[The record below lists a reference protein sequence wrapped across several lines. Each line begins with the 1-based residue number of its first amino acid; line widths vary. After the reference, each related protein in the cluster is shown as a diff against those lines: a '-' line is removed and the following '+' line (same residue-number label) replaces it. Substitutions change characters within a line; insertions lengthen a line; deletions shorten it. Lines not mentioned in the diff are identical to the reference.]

1 MNMWVR
7 QWIPVLRE
15 CFSNASHWVRRQIAV
30 LRECFSNVSRLVR
43 QQVLVMREL
52 YANDSPFNKFLLLI
66 GFIFILL
73 SPIRLFVPK
82 EQFDKILGLIFF
94 GSCIVYFLWRDR
106 YPALKWWIAETEHGQ
121 NNGKDPSGNKELPP
135 PPPTW
140 RRVFRIFG
148 RIFSYR
154 IFSKWQ
160 SLQLFD
166 RLYVLAFI
174 IAGLGLVSLPIY
186 GKPTKFLYG
195 SFLLV
200 YGVSGIGFGIWLWP
214 WLQRIWDWKIGKL
227 AITLLHGGILL
238 LSIIPARLLV
248 AEALGLPPQDF
259 DVTVAFCVLL
269 FYPPLW
275 LIVFEVFTLLFAII
289 RFIAAALCS
298 FTTYFPIN
306 VLVLLIA
313 KLFPA
318 GSGPRLFLE
327 RDIGKFVWRGFVH
340 IIGVM
345 GIVFGIT
352 LFWQWYSP
360 ATRSLKPIVRA
371 VAYFAD
377 FQQVSLYPGVDVN
390 RRLRLHENG
399 VVSYAEERGWDIVI
413 SVEKVQ

>member
-15 CFSNASHWVRRQIAV
+15 CFSNASLWVRRQISV
-30 LRECFSNVSRLVR
+30 LRECFSRVSHWVR
-43 QQVLVMREL
+43 QRIPVLREHFYNL
-52 YANDSPFNKFLLLI
+52 PHFDQ
-66 GFIFILL
+66 IFWITIVL
-73 SPIRLFVPK
+73 STLSLPMYLFVPISRIG
-82 EQFDKILGLIFF
+82 EISAGIFF
-94 GSCIVYFLWRDR
+94 AIFIVDILRRER
-106 YPALKWWIAETEHGQ
+106 YPALKRWIAETEYGQ
-121 NNGKDPSGNKELPP
+121 NNGKDPSGNEELPP

-148 RIFSYR
+148 RIFSCR
-154 IFSKWQ
+154 IFPKWQ

-166 RLYVLAFI
+166 RLYVLAFTMVV
-174 IAGLGLVSLPIY
+174 LGFISLPIY

-195 SFLLV
+195 SFLLA
-200 YGVSGIGFGIWLWP
+200 YGISGIGFAIWLWP
-214 WLQRIWDWKIGKL
+214 WLQRIWHWPIGKL
-227 AITLLHGGILL
+227 AITLLHGGVLL

-259 DVTVAFCVLL
+259 DVTVTFCVLL
-269 FYPPLW
+269 FYLPVW
-275 LIVFEVFTLLFAII
+275 LIVFEVCTLLFAFI
-289 RFIAAALCS
+289 RLIVSGLFS

-318 GSGPRLFLE
+318 ESRPRLFLE
-327 RDIGKFVWRGFVH
+327 QGIGKFVWRGFVH

-345 GIVFGIT
+345 FFALGIT
-352 LFWQWYSP
+352 FFWQWYSP

-399 VVSYAEERGWDIVI
+399 VVSYAEERGWDIII